1 LVHLKKIARP
11 FIDPQSVKVDN
22 ETMGKKGTFNDH
34 LAVWKEEYDVH
45 NDTLHSIC
53 PPGISERARRAAL
66 WQRAMVKRRFR
77 KDPLTH
83 YQKKKQK
90 KLNATPGW
98 KWEDDLF
105 AEQVSNYLNHKHE
118 KEGREAFIANF
129 WFDKI
134 TKPFTR
140 ITPTQQKMIDAIP
153 EVGLRALSRMA
164 GVWSA
169 DTIAKGRPPNS
180 SSFLGKWHSALV
192 ANKENLSE
200 EYLAV
205 LHDTPAWTWE
215 IHSACDGKSIGP
227 LKEDRRLE
235 VSTATPHSNLSDSNL
250 WLWLK
255 SWLP

>member
-1 LVHLKKIARP
+1 
-11 FIDPQSVKVDN
+11 
-22 ETMGKKGTFNDH
+22 MGKKGSFNNH

-45 NDTLHSIC
+45 HDTLNSIC

-77 KDPLTH
+77 KDPLT
-83 YQKKKQK
+83 KKRK
-90 KLNATPGW
+90 KLNAIPGW
-98 KWEDDLF
+98 KWKDALF

-129 WFDKI
+129 WFNKI
-134 TKPFTR
+134 TKPFTK
-140 ITPTQQKMIDAIP
+140 INPTQQKMIDAVP
-153 EVGLRALSRMA
+153 EVGLRALARTA

-180 SSFLGKWHSALV
+180 SSFLGKWHSTLV

-215 IHSACDGKSIGP
+215 TPSACDGKSIA

-235 VSTATPHSNLSDSNL
+235 VSTATQSIESTFDFL
-250 WLWLK
+250 LWLK

>member
-1 LVHLKKIARP
+1 
-11 FIDPQSVKVDN
+11 
-22 ETMGKKGTFNDH
+22 MMKKGTFADH
-34 LAVWKEEYDVH
+34 LAVWKEEYNVH
-45 NDTLHSIC
+45 HDTLNSIC

-77 KDPLTH
+77 KGPLTKK
-83 YQKKKQK
+83 QKKNQK

-105 AEQVSNYLNHKHE
+105 AEQVSNYLRHIHE

-134 TKPFTR
+134 TKPFAK
-140 ITPTQQKMIDAIP
+140 ITPNQQKMIDAVP
-153 EVGLRALSRMA
+153 EVGIRALSRMA

-180 SSFLGKWHSALV
+180 SSFLGKWHSTLV

-205 LHDTPAWTWE
+205 LHNTPAWTWE
-215 IHSACDGKSIGP
+215 IPSACVGKADP

-235 VSTATPHSNLSDSNL
+235 VSTTLPLDSILSVSNL
-250 WLWLK
+250 WWLK
-255 SWLP
+255 SWLL